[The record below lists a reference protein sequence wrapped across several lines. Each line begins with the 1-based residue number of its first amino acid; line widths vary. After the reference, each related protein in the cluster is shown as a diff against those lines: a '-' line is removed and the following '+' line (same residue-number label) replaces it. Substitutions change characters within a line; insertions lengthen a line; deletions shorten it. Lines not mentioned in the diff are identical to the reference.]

1 MRKNRSSATG
11 SLVLVMS
18 MAAALAACQ
27 TEEPTLAEQVL
38 LNGKILTVDSEF
50 SIADSLAIE
59 GERIDVA
66 RALVSVRSAVIFL
79 HEPMQS
85 RNSGSTARALDE
97 GRIPERKK
105 NRRVPL

>member
-1 MRKNRSSATG
+1 MIDIIIRGGTVVAPG
-11 SLVLVMS
+11 GV
-18 MAAALAACQ
+18 
-27 TEEPTLAEQVL
+27 
-38 LNGKILTVDSEF
+38 GKWDV
-50 SIADSLAIE
+50 AIE